1 MKRLTLCST
10 AVIALALLTG
20 CGPSKRELNQAN
32 LTRAMNDYLVKRGDL
47 CLAKNNWPVVVTE
60 AESKAGSRNALQMPV
75 LERLGLVEGVDAMAA
90 QTAEDGATT
99 QVHARRYALTAEGKK
114 YYLARP
120 GHKTPTGNRFAQ
132 ADHDFCAAHLSLDKV
147 VGWEPS
153 ATPGAANEAVVTY
166 TYKVQPAPWTADQAL
181 RAVFPM
187 VDAVI
192 RGAGRMQLKE
202 TVVLG
207 ARGWEARDL

>member
-1 MKRLTLCST
+1 MKRLTLCLIPT
-10 AVIALALLTG
+10 ITVALLA
-20 CGPSKRELNQAN
+20 CGPNKRELNQAN
-32 LTRAMNDYLVKRGDL
+32 LTQAMNDYLAKRGDL
-47 CLAKNNWPVVVTE
+47 CLAKSSWPVVVTE

-75 LERLGLVEGVDAMAA
+75 LERLGLVEGVDAMAGQA
-90 QTAEDGATT
+90 AEGGAVT

-120 GHKTPTGNRFAQ
+120 ARKTPTGNRFAE
-132 ADHDFCAAHLSLDKV
+132 AGHDFCAARLSLDRV
-147 VGWEPS
+147 VGWERS
-153 ATPGAANEAVVTY
+153 NAPGANKEAVVSY
-166 TYKVQPAPWTADQAL
+166 TYKVEPAPWTADQAL

-187 VDAVI
+187 VDTVI

-207 ARGWEARDL
+207 SNGWEARDL

>member
-1 MKRLTLCST
+1 
-10 AVIALALLTG
+10 
-20 CGPSKRELNQAN
+20 
-32 LTRAMNDYLVKRGDL
+32 
-47 CLAKNNWPVVVTE
+47 VVVTE
-60 AESKAGSRNALQMPV
+60 AESKAGSRNASQMPV
-75 LERLGLVEGVDAMAA
+75 LERLGLVEGVDAMAE
-90 QTAEDGATT
+90 QTSEDGATT
-99 QVHARRYALTAEGKK
+99 RVHARRYALSAEGKK

-120 GHKTPTGNRFAQ
+120 AHKTPTGNRFAQ
-132 ADHDFCAAHLSLDKV
+132 ADHDFCAARLALDRV

-153 ATPGAANEAVVTY
+153 ATPGAKNEAVVSY
-166 TYKVQPAPWTADQAL
+166 TYKVQPAPWTADQGL

-207 ARGWEARDL
+207 ASGWEARDL

>member
-1 MKRLTLCST
+1 MKRQTICALLALTLM
-10 AVIALALLTG
+10 AG
-20 CGPSKRELNQAN
+20 CGPNKRELNQSN
-32 LTRAMNDYLVKRGDL
+32 LTQAMNDYLGTRGDL
-47 CLAKNNWPVVVTE
+47 CLAKNSWPVVVTE

-90 QTAEDGATT
+90 QTGEDGAVT
-99 QVHARRYALTAEGKK
+99 QVHARRYTLTAEGKK

-120 GHKTPTGNRFAQ
+120 SRKTATGNRFAE

-153 ATPGAANEAVVTY
+153 ATPGAKNEAVVTY
-166 TYKVQPAPWTADQAL
+166 TYKVKPAPWTADGAL
-181 RAVFPM
+181 RTVFPM

-207 ARGWEARDL
+207 ANGWEARDL